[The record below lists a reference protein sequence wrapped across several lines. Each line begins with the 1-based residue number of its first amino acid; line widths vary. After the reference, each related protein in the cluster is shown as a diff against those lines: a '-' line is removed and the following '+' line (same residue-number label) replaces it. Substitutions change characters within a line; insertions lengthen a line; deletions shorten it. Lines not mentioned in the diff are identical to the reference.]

1 MKERIKELNAEIQR
15 LSNEADA
22 HYKSIQTKS
31 DNGTK
36 AYDGWADDLAK
47 WNNMLD
53 DGKRKRAEL
62 EGLVKSEE
70 LAEEI
75 YTPEQKS
82 GRRSTRGAQ
91 PATMSKMLL
100 SSDEYKA
107 NPQAKGGGLEF
118 ELDLEKKDLAELTAA
133 EGGAL
138 VWSDRLNEIVA
149 TPLRPL
155 TVLNLLRKRP
165 TSSNAVDYRER
176 LTFDNQA
183 ALTAERGTKPK
194 SNHTFGLKTA
204 KIIKVAHYEVVTEE
218 IMDDVPFLRALIDQ
232 DLADGVMRKLEEMV
246 ISNAVTPNGIT
257 GILNAAATARVHRV
271 ASGGLGTVTDNPFD
285 TIRFAI
291 TDLVMKFYKPDS
303 IILNPILAAKFDTE
317 KDAEGRYVMSYDPVV
332 KRMWGLMT
340 AESAGTI
347 VPAGTAVVMDSAR
360 GPVLLDRRVQSIKIG
375 WINDQFITN
384 QFCIL
389 AEGRYGLMTQYP
401 DAINKVTGL

>member
-1 MKERIKELNAEIQR
+1 MKERIKELNAELQR
-15 LSNEADA
+15 LNSEADA
-22 HYKSIQTKS
+22 KYKDIQAKS
-31 DNGTK
+31 DNGK
-36 AYDGWADDLAK
+36 KSYDGWSDDLQT

-53 DGKRKRAEL
+53 DGRKKRLEL
-62 EGLVKSEE
+62 DGLTKSEE
-70 LAEEI
+70 LAEDL
-75 YTPEQKS
+75 YTPEPKS
-82 GRRSTRGAQ
+82 R
-91 PATMSKMLL
+91 PATRSAKPTTISKLL
-100 SSDEYKA
+100 LESDEYKA
-107 NPQAKGGGLEF
+107 DPKAKNGLAF
-118 ELDLEKKDLAELTAA
+118 EVDLEKKDLAELTAA

-183 ALTAERGTKPK
+183 ALVAERGEKPK
-194 SNHTFGLKTA
+194 SNHTFALKTA
-204 KIIKVAHYEVVTEE
+204 KIVKVAHYEVVTEE

-246 ISNAVTPNGIT
+246 VSNAVTPTGIT
-257 GILNAAATARVHRV
+257 GIINAAATARVHQV
-271 ASGGLGTVTDNPFD
+271 ASGGLGAGTDNVFD
-285 TIRFAI
+285 TIRYAI
-291 TDLVMKFYKPDS
+291 ADLVMKFYRPDS
-303 IILNPILAAKFDTE
+303 IIIDPILSAKLDTA
-317 KDAEGRYVMSYDPVV
+317 KDAEGRYIMSYDPVV

-340 AESAGTI
+340 AESAGTL
-347 VPAGTAVVMDSAR
+347 VPAGTALVMDSAR

-384 QFCIL
+384 EFCIL

>member
-1 MKERIKELNAEIQR
+1 MKERIKELNADLQR

-22 HYKSIQTKS
+22 AYKAIQTKS
-31 DNGTK
+31 DNGKT
-36 AYDGWADDLAK
+36 AYDGWSDDLTK
-47 WNNMLD
+47 WNAMLD
-53 DGKRKRAEL
+53 DGKKKRAEL
-62 EGLVKSEE
+62 EGLIKVDE
-70 LAEEI
+70 LAADI
-75 YTPEQKS
+75 YTPETKS
-82 GRRSTRGAQ
+82 RPASRGGRPVTF
-91 PATMSKMLL
+91 SKMLL
-100 SSDEYKA
+100 DSEEYKA
-107 NPQAKGGGLEF
+107 NPQAKGSGLEF
-118 ELDLEKKDLAELTAA
+118 ELDIEKKDLAELTAA

-183 ALTAERGTKPK
+183 AQVAERAEKPK

-204 KIIKVAHYEVVTEE
+204 KIIKVAHYEIVTEE

-246 ISNAVTPNGIT
+246 VSNAVTPTGIT
-257 GILNAAATARVHRV
+257 GILNAAAGARVHRT
-271 ASGGLGTVTDNPFD
+271 ASGGLGTGTDNPFD
-285 TIRFAI
+285 TIRYAI
-291 TDLVMKFYKPDS
+291 ADLVMKFYRPDS
-303 IILNPILAAKFDTE
+303 IILNPILSAKLDTE

-332 KRMWGLMT
+332 KRMWGLMA
-340 AESAGTI
+340 AESAGTL
-347 VPAGTAVVMDSAR
+347 VPAGTAVVMDSSR
-360 GPVLLDRRVQSIKIG
+360 GPVLLDRRVQSIRVG

-384 QFCIL
+384 EFCIL

-401 DAINKVTGL
+401 DAIEKITGL

>member
-1 MKERIKELNAEIQR
+1 MKERIKELNAELQR
-15 LSNEADA
+15 LNSEADA
-22 HYKSIQTKS
+22 KYKNIQAKS
-31 DNGTK
+31 DNGK
-36 AYDGWADDLAK
+36 KSYDGWSDDLQA

-53 DGKRKRAEL
+53 DGRKKRLEL
-62 EGLVKSEE
+62 DGLTKSEE
-70 LAEEI
+70 LAEDL
-75 YTPEQKS
+75 YTPEAKS
-82 GRRSTRGAQ
+82 RPAMRSAKPT
-91 PATMSKMLL
+91 TMSRMLL
-100 SSDEYKA
+100 ESDEYKGD
-107 NPQAKGGGLEF
+107 PKAKNGLAF
-118 ELDLEKKDLAELTAA
+118 EVDLEKKDLAELTAA

-183 ALTAERGTKPK
+183 ALVAERGTKPK

-204 KIIKVAHYEVVTEE
+204 KIVKVAHYEVVTEE
-218 IMDDVPFLRALIDQ
+218 IMDDVPFLRALIDT

-246 ISNAVTPNGIT
+246 VSNPVTPTGIT
-257 GILNAAATARVHRV
+257 GIINAAATARVHQT
-271 ASGGLGTVTDNPFD
+271 ASGGLGGGTDNVFD
-285 TIRFAI
+285 TVRYAI
-291 TDLVMKFYKPDS
+291 ADLVMKFYRPDS
-303 IILNPILAAKFDTE
+303 IIINPILSAKLDTA
-317 KDAEGRYVMSYDPVV
+317 KDAEGRYIMSYDPVV

-340 AESAGTI
+340 AESAGTL
-347 VPAGTAVVMDSAR
+347 VPAGTALVMDSAR

-384 QFCIL
+384 EFCIL